1 MSDDQPEVDEDYE
14 LTIVSVEGG
23 AQLDRTASKRIFRI
37 KYKLNLFDFLDIL
50 FFEMLYQTIIINLYF
65 FSF

>member
-14 LTIVSVEGG
+14 LAIVSVEGG

-37 KYKLNLFDFLDIL
+37 KYK
-50 FFEMLYQTIIINLYF
+50 
-65 FSF
+65 